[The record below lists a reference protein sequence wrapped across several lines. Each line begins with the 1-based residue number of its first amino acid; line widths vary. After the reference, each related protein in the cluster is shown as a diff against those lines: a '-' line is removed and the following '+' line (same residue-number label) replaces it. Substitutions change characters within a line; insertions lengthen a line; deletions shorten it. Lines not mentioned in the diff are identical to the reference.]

1 MKNFTTMK
9 RLAFLFLI
17 ISIITACSNDDS
29 DNNLNPN
36 NPNNPENSDFK
47 FLSTIISDPTEPRD
61 SSYGWTDTI
70 VYKNGRPH
78 KAHIGA
84 FCSPGSFYQY
94 EYGDNGKV
102 SVVYSRSYNPHYEG
116 GIEDFEEAVNIFEN
130 STINE
135 NFSYKTEIEYNSN
148 NKIKGTH
155 SSSEDSSQQG
165 SVNFEYDDKG
175 RLYKK
180 IGTSEMTMGGI
191 YISNTNVY
199 TVTEFDDKDQ
209 PLTIQKNNDGDISE
223 NNYEYGELKNPYY
236 ALYQEYGIFYDC
248 RVIKQDFI
256 TPYVVEMKQYDSSS
270 NYIFNYTS
278 SDGEYP
284 ETIHYNF
291 NEYDNI
297 YEFNYR

>member
-1 MKNFTTMK
+1 MKNFTIMK

-29 DNNLNPN
+29 DNNL

-102 SVVYSRSYNPHYEG
+102 SVVYSKSYNPHYEG
-116 GIEDFEEAVNIFEN
+116 GAEELEEAINIFEN

-135 NFSYKTEIEYNSN
+135 NFSSKYEIEYNSN
-148 NKIKGTH
+148 NKIKRTH
-155 SSSEDSSQQG
+155 SSSEDEGSFSQQG
-165 SVNFEYDDKG
+165 SVKFEYDDKG

-180 IGTSEMTMGGI
+180 VGTSEGTLGGI
-191 YISNTNVY
+191 YYSNMIIY

-209 PLTIQKNNDGDISE
+209 PLTIQENNDGDIKE
-223 NNYEYGELKNPYY
+223 YNYEYGELKNPYY
-236 ALYQEYGIFYDC
+236 ALFQKYGVFYDC
-248 RVIKQDFI
+248 RVIEQDFT
-256 TPYVVEMKQYDSSS
+256 TPYVVKIKYTSNSSQ
-270 NYIFNYTS
+270 IFNYTS
-278 SDGEYP
+278 PDGEYP
-284 ETIHYNF
+284 ETVNYSSNG
-291 NEYDNI
+291 YDNI
-297 YEFNYR
+297 FEFNYR